1 VLLELTRCESALHR
15 LEFVIG
21 LGVSTYKLKI
31 DYPNHTQQQNF
42 ASNISINPGLRHMN
56 RNLLVVGICYLLVS
70 CSNIEAKHEVAIQK
84 DTIKIEPKALS
95 EKIPGTW
102 TLVGQKKAT
111 IQIKKDKIYYPET
124 ITAYDYQITNDYIKV
139 NYDGYVGAYQVEM
152 KGEDTLV
159 LKDEEEQT
167 YLRVK

>member
-1 VLLELTRCESALHR
+1 
-15 LEFVIG
+15 
-21 LGVSTYKLKI
+21 
-31 DYPNHTQQQNF
+31 
-42 ASNISINPGLRHMN
+42 MN

-70 CSNIEAKHEVAIQK
+70 CSNIEAKHEVAVQK

-102 TLVGQKKAT
+102 TLVGEENAT
-111 IQIKKDKIYYPET
+111 FQIEKNKIYYPET
-124 ITAYDYQITNDYIKV
+124 FTSYDYQITNDYIKV